1 MRELR
6 ERIMTDGWRRIEGTL
21 LFSHKQVELLCAPDE
36 KADGFFTVTGTAGEL
51 TEGFVR
57 ARDERMQCL
66 TETFGGETQN
76 IEYRF
81 DAGGMQD
88 GETRSGRFFVI
99 SNCGEFELPWKVTV
113 KTKAPDSSLGEIRNL
128 FHFTNLARANWQ
140 EAVKFFY
147 TKDFKKICGEENE
160 ELFNLYRGF
169 SRAYGNE
176 ANVEEFLIAVN
187 KKQPVNFSVQQKELH
202 IPEIRGH
209 ISEELLI
216 TKTCW
221 GPVKLRVEVDGSF
234 LNVEKSWL
242 ADDDF
247 LGNQCRM
254 QVFMDESRMHEG
266 RNFGKITL
274 THTHGRIEVP
284 VTVDRRA
291 LSPKMKDRR
300 RREFKKYNL
309 RMVKLYQELRMK
321 RMDMKAWRASAKE
334 CVEHM
339 AHLSEKSV
347 VPKLFMAQLLLTEDK
362 TEEAGWIL
370 DRAQSF
376 MDEAEPAVYCYYL
389 YLTTLYDREDSHV
402 RQVTRRVEQ
411 LFAQNPREWRIA
423 WLLLFLSRELNRS
436 AAKKWTFLEEQ
447 FKAGCTSPVLYL
459 EALQLLNANP
469 TLLLKLDGVAKRI
482 LMYGAK
488 NGILNADLTGHMIY
502 LINRE
507 KYYDPALFTLLKL
520 AWEKKQD
527 VETLQAVCALLV
539 KGQKTGESCYP
550 WYLKGVEAKLRITR
564 LYEHYLMSVDL
575 SREIEL
581 PKIVLLYFAYQSNL
595 DYEYAAYL
603 YAYVERHKD
612 EDQELY
618 IAYRP
623 QIDRFVLSQLYK
635 GRINKDLAYLYRA
648 TLTGPMLTPE
658 NARALA
664 ALFSSVEVNWKG
676 EARKLVVVHAR
687 VKGEK
692 TYVLRNGRAYVDLY
706 CPQDMIFVEDE
717 NRNRHLINREAVL
730 TPLFADPGIAG
741 PGRSR
746 EELPD
751 PDILKK
757 ETAPYAREVLSY
769 HLAVTDAQQ
778 VVVRADNADSYLMMA
793 QEAVLTKFY
802 GRKVRI
808 ALLHFFFDEGRT
820 EDMDRILKALE
831 PEDIDAAD
839 RNDVVR
845 YLVLQGFYE
854 KAYAWLKGMDFER
867 QDARVLLR
875 LCSRLLEQQLFREDD
890 RMTRLCFCAAVHGKY
905 DGPIL
910 KQLTERY
917 EGSIGEMEALK
928 SAAEGF
934 GINTYSLCER
944 IMEQMLYTQ
953 KDVTE
958 RMDLLRQFVSEGGRS
973 ELEIAFLH
981 RCAYSYVIKGQPI
994 HVYMIHDILRLY
1006 RLGEALTDMC
1016 RIACLQYFS
1025 RNRAAMDSSVER
1037 IVQEIGSGFLREN
1050 RILPVLKEFPELIPG
1065 AELLLDKTFVTCQ
1078 GLPGQKMLL
1087 NYRVLAEDG
1096 EQGDY
1101 QSVEMLHVYEGI
1113 SVMTFILF
1121 PGENLQ
1127 YYISEADHPEKI
1139 VDSGMLKS
1147 GACTDTARKSRYGM
1161 LHEVNHQ
1168 LLCARREKGREWQ
1181 GVELINQYLYTD
1193 FCVNSLFQI
1202 QE

>member
-6 ERIMTDGWRRIEGTL
+6 ERIMTDGWRRIEGSL
-21 LFSHKQVELLCAPDE
+21 LFSHKQVELLTAPDE
-36 KADGFFTVTGTAGEL
+36 KAEGYFTITGTAGGL

-57 ARDERMQCL
+57 AQDERMQCL
-66 TETFGGETQN
+66 TETFCGETQN

-113 KTKAPDSSLGEIRNL
+113 KKKAPDSSLGEIRNL

-169 SRAYGNE
+169 SRAYGSE
-176 ANVEEFLIAVN
+176 TNVEEFLVAVN
-187 KKQPVNFSVQQKELH
+187 KKQPVNFSVAQKEIR

-209 ISEELLI
+209 ISEDILI
-216 TKTCW
+216 AKTCW
-221 GPVKLRVEVDGSF
+221 GPAKLKVEVDGDF

-242 ADDDF
+242 GDDDF

-254 QVFMDESRMHEG
+254 PVFMDESRMHEG
-266 RNFGKITL
+266 RNFGRVTL

-284 VTVDRRA
+284 VIVERRA
-291 LSPKMKDRR
+291 FSGRAKDKRS
-300 RREFKKYNL
+300 RELKKYNL

-321 RMDMKAWRASAKE
+321 RMDMKTWRASAKE

-339 AHLSEKSV
+339 AHLSERSA

-362 TEEAGWIL
+362 MEEAGWIL
-370 DRAQSF
+370 DRVSSF

-389 YLTTLYDREDSHV
+389 YLTTLYDREESHV
-402 RQVTRRVEQ
+402 RQVTKCVEQ
-411 LFAQNPREWRIA
+411 LFSQNPQEWRIA

-436 AAKKWTFLEEQ
+436 ATKKWLFLEEQ

-469 TLLLKLDGVAKRI
+469 TLLSRMDRAVKQI

-488 NGILNADLTGHMIY
+488 NRLLNPDLTGHMIY

-507 KYYDPALFTLLKL
+507 KYYDPVLFKLLKL
-520 AWEKKQD
+520 SWDKD
-527 VETLQAVCALLV
+527 PDMETLQAICTLAV
-539 KGQKTGESCYP
+539 KGGKTGADYYP
-550 WYLKGVEAKLRITR
+550 WYLKGVQAKLRITR

-575 SREIEL
+575 SREIEI

-603 YAYVERHKD
+603 YAYVERHRD
-612 EDQELY
+612 EDQDLY

-623 QIDRFVLSQLYK
+623 QIDRFVLAQLYK
-635 GRINKDLAYLYRA
+635 GRINKNLAYLYRA
-648 TLTGPMLTPE
+648 ILTGPMLTPE

-664 ALFSSVEVNWKG
+664 ALLSSVEISWKG
-676 EARKLVVVHAR
+676 EAKKLVVVHAR

-692 TYVLRNGRAYVDLY
+692 TYVLRNGRACVDLY
-706 CPQDMIFVEDE
+706 CHQDMIFVEDE
-717 NRNRHLINREAVL
+717 NKNRRLINKEAAL
-730 TPLFADPGIAG
+730 TPLFPYPGQQKG
-741 PGRSR
+741 
-746 EELPD
+746 ETLPD
-751 PDILKK
+751 LEILKK
-757 ETAPYAREVLSY
+757 KVAPYAKEVLSF
-769 HLAVTDAQQ
+769 HLVMTDAQQ
-778 VVVRADNADSYLMMA
+778 VVVRKDNAENYLMMA
-793 QEAVLTKFY
+793 QESVLTKTY

-808 ALLHFFFDEGRT
+808 ALLQFFFDEGRT
-820 EDMDRILKALE
+820 QEMDSLLKRME

-839 RNDVVR
+839 RNEVVR

-867 QDARVLLR
+867 QDARTLLR

-890 RMTRLCFCAAVHGKY
+890 RMTALCFTAAVHGKY

-910 KQLTERY
+910 QQLAERY
-917 EGSIGEMEALK
+917 EGSIGEMEALRD
-928 SAAEGF
+928 AAERF
-934 GINTYSLCER
+934 GINTYPLCER

-958 RMDLLRQFVSEGGRS
+958 RMDLLRQFVTEGGRS
-973 ELEIAFLH
+973 DLEIAFLH
-981 RCAYSYVIKGQPI
+981 RCAYSYVIGKQPI

-1016 RIACLQYFS
+1016 SLACLQYFAK
-1025 RNRAAMDSSVER
+1025 NRAAMDSSVEQAVR
-1037 IVQEIGSGFLREN
+1037 KIGSDMLREN
-1050 RILPVLKEFPELIPG
+1050 RIFPQLREFSDLVPG
-1065 AELLLDKTFVTCQ
+1065 AELLLDKTFVTYQ
-1078 GLPGQKMLL
+1078 GEPGQKVIL
-1087 NYRVLAEDG
+1087 NYRLLMQSQ
-1096 EQGDY
+1096 EQADY
-1101 QSVEMLHVYEGI
+1101 QSVEMQHVYEGI

-1127 YYISEADHPEKI
+1127 YYISDAEHPEKI
-1139 VDSGMLKS
+1139 LDSGILK
-1147 GACTDTARKSRYGM
+1147 AEECPETAKKSRYGM

-1168 LLCARREKGREWQ
+1168 LLCMSGEKGKEWQ
-1181 GVELINQYLYTD
+1181 SVELLNRYLYTD
-1193 FCVNSLFQI
+1193 FCVDSLFCI

>member
-6 ERIMTDGWRRIEGTL
+6 ERIVTDGWRRIEGSL
-21 LFSHKQVELLCAPDE
+21 LFSHKQVELLAAPEE
-36 KADGFFTVTGTAGEL
+36 KAEGFFSITSTAGEL

-57 ARDERMQCL
+57 SKDERMQCL
-66 TETFGGETQN
+66 TEKFAGEAEN

-81 DAGGMQD
+81 DAGGMKD

-99 SNCGEFELPWKVTV
+99 SNCGEYELPWKVTV
-113 KTKAPDSSLGEIRNL
+113 RKKAPESSLGEIRNL

-147 TKDFKKICGEENE
+147 TKEFKKICGEENE

-176 ANVEEFLIAVN
+176 NNVEEFLIAVN
-187 KKQPVNFSVQQKELH
+187 KKQPVGFSVQQKEIR

-209 ISEELLI
+209 ISEEILI
-216 TKTCW
+216 AKTCW
-221 GPVKLRVEVDGSF
+221 GPVKLKVEVTGDF

-242 ADDDF
+242 GDDDF

-254 QVFMDESRMHEG
+254 PVFMDENRMHEG
-266 RNFGKITL
+266 RNFGKVTL
-274 THTHGRIEVP
+274 EYTHGKIEVP
-284 VTVDRRA
+284 VTVERRA
-291 LSPKMKDRR
+291 MSRKLKDKRN
-300 RREFKKYNL
+300 REFKKYNL

-321 RMDMKAWRASAKE
+321 RMDMKTWRAGAKE

-339 AHLSEKSV
+339 AHLSEKSP
-347 VPKLFMAQLLLTEDK
+347 VPKLFMAQLLMTEEK
-362 TEEAGWIL
+362 MEEAGWIL
-370 DRAQSF
+370 DRLEAF

-389 YLTTLYDREDSHV
+389 YLTTLYDREESHV

-411 LFAQNPREWRIA
+411 IFAQNPGEWRIA

-436 AAKKWTFLEEQ
+436 ASKKWIFLEEQ

-488 NGILNADLTGHMIY
+488 NRILNDDLTGHMIY

-507 KYYDPALFTLLKL
+507 KYYDPVLFEILKL
-520 AWEKKQD
+520 SWDKKQD
-527 VETLQAVCALLV
+527 VETLQAVCTLLV
-539 KGQKTGESCYP
+539 KGGKTGAAFYP
-550 WYLKGVEAKLRITR
+550 WYLKGVQEKLRITR
-564 LYEHYLMSVDL
+564 LYEHYMMSVDL
-575 SREIEL
+575 DREIEI

-603 YAYVERHKD
+603 YAYVEKHKE
-612 EDQELY
+612 EDPDLY

-635 GRINKDLAYLYRA
+635 GRINRNLAWLYRA
-648 TLTGPMLTPE
+648 ILTGPMLTPE

-664 ALFSSVEVNWKG
+664 ALLSTVEISWKG
-676 EARKLVVVHAR
+676 EARRLVVVHAR
-687 VKGEK
+687 LKGER
-692 TYVLRNGRAYVDLY
+692 TYVFRNGKACVELY
-706 CPQDMIFVEDE
+706 SHQDMIFVEDE
-717 NRNRHLINREAVL
+717 GRNRRLINREAAL
-730 TPLFADPGIAG
+730 TPLFDRQSYPKPGAG
-741 PGRSR
+741 EDG
-746 EELPD
+746 LPD
-751 PDILKK
+751 LDALKQ
-757 ETAPYAREVLSY
+757 EVAPHAGEVLSF

-778 VVVRADNADSYLMMA
+778 VVVRGDNADSYLAMV
-793 QEAVLTKFY
+793 QEPVLTKIY

-820 EDMDRILKALE
+820 EEMDRLLKNME

-875 LCSRLLEQQLFREDD
+875 LCSRLLEQQLFLEDD
-890 RMTRLCFCAAVHGKY
+890 RMTALCYSAAMRGKY

-910 KQLTERY
+910 QQLTDRY
-917 EGSIGEMEALK
+917 EGSIGELEALK
-928 SAAEGF
+928 NAAEGF
-934 GINTYSLCER
+934 GINTYPLCER

-981 RCAYSYVIKGQPI
+981 RCAYSYVMKKQPI

-1006 RLGEALTDMC
+1006 RLGEKLTDMC
-1016 RIACLQYFS
+1016 RIACLLYYAK
-1025 RNRAAMDSSVER
+1025 NRSAMDASVER
-1037 IVQEIGSGFLREN
+1037 IVQEIGGNMLREN
-1050 RILPVLKEFPELIPG
+1050 RILPVLKEFPELVPG
-1065 AELLLDKTFVTCQ
+1065 AVLLLDKTFVVHH
-1078 GLPGQKMLL
+1078 GEPGQKAIL
-1087 NYRVLAEDG
+1087 NYRVLTEG
-1096 EQGDY
+1096 EKEGDY

-1127 YYISEADHPEKI
+1127 YYVVEADHPEKI
-1139 VDSGMLKS
+1139 VDSGMLK
-1147 GACTDTARKSRYGM
+1147 AEECTETARRSRYGM
-1161 LHEVNHQ
+1161 LHEVNQ
-1168 LLCARREKGREWQ
+1168 QFLCAQREKGREWQ
-1181 GVELINQYLYTD
+1181 SVELLNQYLYTD
-1193 FCVNSLFQI
+1193 FCVNALFEI